1 MTAVVGV
8 NVFVDSVAVF
18 EAIRE
23 LVGDMRVDDGLV
35 FEAGISITTVAGMA
49 VFEIE
54 QASADNAK
62 KITRQ
67 GFRLVLPRV
76 MVWQSLFPG
85 CG

>member
-1 MTAVVGV
+1 MTVIVGV

-35 FEAGISITTVAGMA
+35 FEAGILMTTVAGAA

-54 QASADNAK
+54 QASTDNAN
-62 KITRQ
+62 KISRQ
-67 GFRLVLPRV
+67 SFKAVLPRV
-76 MVWQSLFPG
+76 MV
-85 CG
+85 